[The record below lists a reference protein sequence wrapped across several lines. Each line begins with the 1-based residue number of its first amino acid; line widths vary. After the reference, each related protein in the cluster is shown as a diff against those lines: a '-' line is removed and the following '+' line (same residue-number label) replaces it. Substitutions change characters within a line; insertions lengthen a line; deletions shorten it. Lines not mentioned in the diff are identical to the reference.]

1 MPQSKELYEAI
12 LNGDAKKAFVA
23 TQVQLESGH
32 DPMQLIAESMVPA

>member
-23 TQVQLESGH
+23 TQAPLTLQS
-32 DPMQLIAESMVPA
+32 IA